1 MLIDRISSSLAF
13 RLSSNKRKVA
23 RQWRKL
29 RSASDSQGESKYSRF
44 ARELEAC
51 AGPLAGKRLL
61 EIGSDTDGNLLR
73 ACIERGNLSSA
84 VGVNPA
90 ITRNLEA
97 GKIQMLGVD
106 ARSLPF
112 PESSFD
118 MAVSLSVF
126 EHVFDLSAVLEKCHR
141 VLKPGGVLYPEFGPI
156 WSSSWGHH
164 LWLYHGGEVV
174 DWRTHPLPPYAHLL
188 MTRDELEAWCNA
200 QYGDADL
207 SGKIVSFVFDS
218 TEQNGSSSATMSMLS
233 AAAVLKR
240 FSSSESRTSHFLRG
254 RRRST
259 TSRRS
264 RD

>member
-126 EHVFDLSAVLEKCHR
+126 EHVFDLSAVLEECHR
-141 VLKPGGVLYPEFGPI
+141 VLKPAEFFMR
-156 WSSSWGHH
+156 SSVQS
-164 LWLYHGGEVV
+164 
-174 DWRTHPLPPYAHLL
+174 
-188 MTRDELEAWCNA
+188 
-200 QYGDADL
+200 
-207 SGKIVSFVFDS
+207 
-218 TEQNGSSSATMSMLS
+218 
-233 AAAVLKR
+233 
-240 FSSSESRTSHFLRG
+240 G
-254 RRRST
+254 RRAGGT
-259 TSRRS
+259 TCGCITVAKLWIGAHIRCLHTHTCS
-264 RD
+264 